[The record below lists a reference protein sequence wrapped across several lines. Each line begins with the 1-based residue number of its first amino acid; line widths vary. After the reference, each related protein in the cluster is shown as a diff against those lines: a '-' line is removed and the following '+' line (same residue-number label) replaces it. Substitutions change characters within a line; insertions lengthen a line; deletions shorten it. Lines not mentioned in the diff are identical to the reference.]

1 MEQMEKK
8 ELMMDISSDTVA
20 NLEDNRTEISQEEYE
35 AHLKEKV
42 SDVVVPIKDKVSTQ
56 IKALEEQL
64 LRAKEEKY
72 DKEEEIAALEIQIA
86 ELEKQNADEIIPRYF
101 KSSGIN
107 ESCTI
112 VYKTK
117 SVKRLLANGFI
128 YVDKVGIIYDN
139 TMNIYQVD
147 FTFNQR
153 FYYTS
158 RYTFTDYDEITEAE
172 YNNIKKKAMDA
183 IAK

>member
-1 MEQMEKK
+1 MEKK
-8 ELMMDISSDTVA
+8 ELMRDISSDTVV

-42 SDVVVPIKDKVSTQ
+42 SGVVVPIKDKVSTQ

-64 LRAKEEKY
+64 LRAKEKKY

-86 ELEKQNADEIIPRYF
+86 ELEKQNADKIIPRYF
-101 KSSGIN
+101 KNKASDASY
-107 ESCTI
+107 TI

-117 SVKRLLANGFI
+117 SIKRLLANGFVK
-128 YVDKVGIIYDN
+128 VDKVAIIYDEA
-139 TMNIYQVD
+139 MNIYQVD
-147 FTFNQR
+147 FTFDQR
-153 FYYTS
+153 LYYTG
-158 RYTFTDYDEITEAE
+158 RYTFTEYDEITEAE

>member
-64 LRAKEEKY
+64 LRA
-72 DKEEEIAALEIQIA
+72 
-86 ELEKQNADEIIPRYF
+86 
-101 KSSGIN
+101 
-107 ESCTI
+107 
-112 VYKTK
+112 
-117 SVKRLLANGFI
+117 
-128 YVDKVGIIYDN
+128 
-139 TMNIYQVD
+139 
-147 FTFNQR
+147 
-153 FYYTS
+153 
-158 RYTFTDYDEITEAE
+158 
-172 YNNIKKKAMDA
+172 
-183 IAK
+183 